1 MYRSRYSAVWSLRC
15 ASFNQSLER
24 NRRAGLPLSVMA
36 FSTQRHTVPFLPNE
50 RRSAYGLPSGSRSVL
65 RSTVCLTPPAA
76 RSFSVTPLLPPY
88 SLDLYHDLFTFC
100 EVFRLYEHRV
110 VRRRVSPSTVK
121 GFSSNPVHG
130 GPSAVHCG
138 SPTLSK

>member
-15 ASFNQSLER
+15 ASLNQSLER

-36 FSTQRHTVPFLPNE
+36 FSNQRHTVPFLPNE
-50 RRSAYGLPSGSRSVL
+50 RRSAYGLPLGSRSVL
-65 RSTVCLTPPAA
+65 RPTVCLTPAA
-76 RSFSVTPLLPPY
+76 RSPLLRSHLLTRSILTIICLPFMG
-88 SLDLYHDLFTFC
+88 SC
-100 EVFRLYEHRV
+100 KLYEHRV

-121 GFSSNPVHG
+121 GFSSSPVLG
-130 GPSAVHCG
+130 GPSPVHRG